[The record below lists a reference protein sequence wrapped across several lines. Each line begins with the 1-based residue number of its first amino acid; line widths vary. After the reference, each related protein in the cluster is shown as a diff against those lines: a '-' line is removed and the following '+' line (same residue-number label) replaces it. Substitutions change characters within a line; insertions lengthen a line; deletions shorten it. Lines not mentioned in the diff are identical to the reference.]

1 MVYLILD
8 GRASGMAQLV
18 EVRAPYATLEEAQ
31 AQAEHD
37 LTQGRQ
43 PLRIEDA
50 ETGTVLWAP
59 AKNGEE

>member
-1 MVYLILD
+1 MVYLIWD
-8 GRASGMAQLV
+8 GRACGLAQIP

-43 PLRIEDA
+43 PLRIEDGDTQ
-50 ETGTVLWAP
+50 EVLWAAP
-59 AKNGEE
+59 GTQGE

>member
-1 MVYLILD
+1 MVYLIAD

-37 LTQGRQ
+37 LRQGRQ

-50 ETGTVLWAP
+50 DTGEVLWEP
-59 AKNGEE
+59 

>member
-1 MVYLILD
+1 MVYLIAD

-50 ETGTVLWAP
+50 ETGEVLWEA
-59 AKNGEE
+59 